1 MIFTTF
7 RTVLPVLRVELS
19 SIAEQDEDE
28 DEEEEEQEQV
38 EVGFLKSDIRH
49 FSLKKFNIYLL
60 KS

>member
-1 MIFTTF
+1 
-7 RTVLPVLRVELS
+7 V
-19 SIAEQDEDE
+19 EQDEDE
-28 DEEEEEQEQV
+28 EEQEQEQEQE

>member
-28 DEEEEEQEQV
+28 EEEEQEHE
-38 EVGFLKSDIRH
+38 EVGNLKYDIRH